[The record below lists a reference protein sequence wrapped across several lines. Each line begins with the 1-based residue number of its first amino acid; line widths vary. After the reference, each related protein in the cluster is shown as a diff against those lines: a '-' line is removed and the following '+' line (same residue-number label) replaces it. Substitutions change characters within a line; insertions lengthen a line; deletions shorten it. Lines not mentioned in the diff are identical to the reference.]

1 MQCQGNPDVE
11 PSTCLADYLLRKYRE
26 HMFFESMHCLSFDD
40 HQQTTCTTTDDRR
53 RPPPSLWHQQEEK
66 ERQRKSKIKKKRA
79 TITQE
84 EEPTSPQL
92 NNKEEQKEEEKQDE
106 DSNTVKICMM
116 MTRLACNQAIE
127 SLYWRMDNNSD
138 VGLLTGYVLYLLPI
152 ELESM
157 DLDSFS
163 H

>member
-1 MQCQGNPDVE
+1 MAPTRGK
-11 PSTCLADYLLRKYRE
+11 RKA
-26 HMFFESMHCLSFDD
+26 
-40 HQQTTCTTTDDRR
+40 
-53 RPPPSLWHQQEEK
+53 EEEQK
-66 ERQRKSKIKKKRA
+66 KKKKRA

-106 DSNTVKICMM
+106 DSNTDKICMM

-138 VGLLTGYVLYLLPI
+138 VGLLTGYVLYRLPI

-157 DLDSFS
+157 DLDTFS